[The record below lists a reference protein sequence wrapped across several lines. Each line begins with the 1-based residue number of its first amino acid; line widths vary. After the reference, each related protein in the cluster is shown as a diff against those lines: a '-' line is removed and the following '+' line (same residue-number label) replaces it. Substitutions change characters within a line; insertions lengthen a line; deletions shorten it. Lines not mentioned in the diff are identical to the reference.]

1 MEDFEINEDGTLL
14 RSSGIASNNFSR
26 VNCVPSL
33 STPMN
38 APLGSTLTVNGQ
50 NLIYNGAT
58 WAAATALASRA
69 SWEQRD
75 QSAIPIGY
83 FMNDF
88 IFTHPLVKNKTIN
101 SQIANMLFEVKSDI
115 ALEILEKFELDSYVA
130 IFTRKQHISD
140 NDYSTKYTET
150 FDEMAIQ
157 LKELVGIKSVNYSY
171 FNTPNSSICM
181 VLSSDTNKNLL
192 KMIFGKSLVFCELA
206 TDVFL
211 NDREKLFKPGYTLD
225 YNFC

>member
-58 WAAATALASRA
+58 WMAPPPGSVP
-69 SWEQRD
+69 WEQRD

-171 FNTPNSSICM
+171 FNTSNSSICM